1 MTVTNHRPE
10 DGPLV
15 GGFRREPVA
24 PPRAVVVSVS
34 IVVTV
39 ELPGITD
46 GFENDAM
53 VAGGRFVA
61 VKVMGFGKPPVPGVT
76 WMAAVMGCPATT
88 AAGGVGTVTVKSI
101 PVPES
106 ETVCV
111 VLGDASS
118 VIVSVAG
125 PRAPTAAGVNV
136 TLMSQLAAGATV
148 EPFVQVVPVVA
159 IAKSAAFVPLIATVV
174 MCSVE
179 PPGFVTVILDAP
191 PTAYRS
197 RLEAKTCQ
205 ELIAKGERPF
215 DRTRSG
221 SGTP

>member
-1 MTVTNHRPE
+1 MIIPNRDSMTVTNHRPE

-24 PPRAVVVSVS
+24 PPRAAVVSVS

-39 ELPGITD
+39 ELPGVTD
-46 GFENDAM
+46 GFENDAI
-53 VAGGRFVA
+53 VAGGRFVT
-61 VKVMGFGKPPVPGVT
+61 VKVIGLGKPPAPGVI
-76 WMAAVMGCPATT
+76 WIVAVMGCPATT

-118 VIVSVAG
+118 VMVSVAG

-148 EPFVQVVPVVA
+148 EPFG
-159 IAKSAAFVPLIATVV
+159 KL
-174 MCSVE
+174 
-179 PPGFVTVILDAP
+179 
-191 PTAYRS
+191 S
-197 RLEAKTCQ
+197 RLW
-205 ELIAKGERPF
+205 
-215 DRTRSG
+215 RSQNQRR
-221 SGTP
+221 SCR